1 MTSKPARRLLEPLG
15 SAMDVRVASSAASAS
30 SRASAAAAA
39 SAANAESATLGSADL
54 FTKLSRTGLLLDAL
68 QRECLDPHGLAFA
81 EYSVLRIL
89 QAEPKRRLS
98 PSRLAERIV
107 RTTGAVT
114 KLVDRLESAGL
125 VARRRD
131 ENDGRAVHVQLTAA
145 GNRLANAASRAYT
158 AGRKRILAQ
167 LGPGEIEATMASLDR
182 LIDVLERD
190 VSDVARRSR

>member
-1 MTSKPARRLLEPLG
+1 MTSKTARRLLEPVRS
-15 SAMDVRVASSAASAS
+15 SANVRVASLST
-30 SRASAAAAA
+30 
-39 SAANAESATLGSADL
+39 AETTGAKTKATTADEVSGPGSLDL

-114 KLVDRLESAGL
+114 KLVDRLASAGL
-125 VARRRD
+125 VERRRD
-131 ENDGRAVHVQLTAA
+131 ENDGRAVHVRLTVA
-145 GNRLANAASRAYT
+145 GHRLANAASRTYT
-158 AGRKRILAQ
+158 AGRERILSQ
-167 LGPGEIEATMASLDR
+167 LGQGEIRSTRASLDR
-182 LIDVLERD
+182 LIEVLERD

>member
-1 MTSKPARRLLEPLG
+1 MSVK
-15 SAMDVRVASSAASAS
+15 
-30 SRASAAAAA
+30 AAALAGRSARVNAA
-39 SAANAESATLGSADL
+39 SAAENPAARPIEL

-68 QRECLDPHGLAFA
+68 QRECLEPHGLAFA
-81 EYSVLRIL
+81 EYSVLRLL

-114 KLVDRLESAGL
+114 KLVDRLEGAGL
-125 VARRRD
+125 VERLPD

-158 AGRKRILAQ
+158 AGRERVLAR
-167 LGPGEIEATMASLDR
+167 LEESEIQVTMESLDR
-182 LIDVLERD
+182 LIELLEID
-190 VSDVARRSR
+190 VSNVERRSR

>member
-1 MTSKPARRLLEPLG
+1 MTSKAASRLLAPVPDARET
-15 SAMDVRVASSAASAS
+15 
-30 SRASAAAAA
+30 AAAGTAA
-39 SAANAESATLGSADL
+39 GPRAADL
-54 FTKLSRTGLLLDAL
+54 FTRLSRTGLLLDAL
-68 QRECLDPHGLAFA
+68 QRECLEPHGLAFA

-125 VARRRD
+125 AVRRRD
-131 ENDGRAVHVQLTAA
+131 ERDGRAVQVQLTSA
-145 GNRLANAASRAYT
+145 GNRLANAACRAYT
-158 AGRKRILAQ
+158 AARERILAQ
-167 LGPGEIEATMASLDR
+167 LGPGEIEATRASLDR
-182 LIDVLERD
+182 LIEVLERD

>member
-1 MTSKPARRLLEPLG
+1 MTSKAARTLLEP
-15 SAMDVRVASSAASAS
+15 VRSAASA
-30 SRASAAAAA
+30 RAAAAP
-39 SAANAESATLGSADL
+39 ETTDEVVGPRPVDL

-125 VARRRD
+125 AVRRRD

-158 AGRKRILAQ
+158 AGRARILAE
-167 LGPGEIEATMASLDR
+167 LGPDEIRTTMASLDR

-190 VSDVARRSR
+190 VSGVARRSR

>member
-1 MTSKPARRLLEPLG
+1 MTSKTARRLLEPVRS
-15 SAMDVRVASSAASAS
+15 SASVHVASLSTG
-30 SRASAAAAA
+30 
-39 SAANAESATLGSADL
+39 ATTGAKTKATTADEVAGPRSLDL

-125 VARRRD
+125 VERRRD
-131 ENDGRAVHVQLTAA
+131 ENDGRAVHVRLTAA
-145 GNRLANAASRAYT
+145 GNRLANAASRTYT
-158 AGRKRILAQ
+158 AGRERILAQ
-167 LGPGEIEATMASLDR
+167 LGQGEIRSTRASLDR
-182 LIDVLERD
+182 LIEVLERD
-190 VSDVARRSR
+190 VSDVERRSR

>member
-1 MTSKPARRLLEPLG
+1 MSLK
-15 SAMDVRVASSAASAS
+15 AASLAGQ
-30 SRASAAAAA
+30 AARSNGATAAPDDD
-39 SAANAESATLGSADL
+39 AARPIEL

-68 QRECLDPHGLAFA
+68 QRECLEPHGLAFA
-81 EYSVLRIL
+81 EYSVLRLL

-125 VARRRD
+125 VERRPD
-131 ENDGRAVHVQLTAA
+131 ESDGRAVHVQLTAA

-158 AGRKRILAQ
+158 AGRERVLAR
-167 LGPGEIEATMASLDR
+167 LTESEIQATMKSLDR
-182 LIDVLERD
+182 LIELLEID
-190 VSDVARRSR
+190 VSNVERRSR

>member
-1 MTSKPARRLLEPLG
+1 MSSKAAQVARAIVP
-15 SAMDVRVASSAASAS
+15 ASAVS
-30 SRASAAAAA
+30 V
-39 SAANAESATLGSADL
+39 AESASARPIEL

-68 QRECLDPHGLAFA
+68 QRECLEPHGLAFA
-81 EYSVLRIL
+81 EYSVLRLL

-114 KLVDRLESAGL
+114 KLVDRLEGAGL
-125 VARRRD
+125 VERRPD

-158 AGRKRILAQ
+158 AGRERVLTG
-167 LGPGEIEATMASLDR
+167 LTESEIQATMASLDR
-182 LIDVLERD
+182 LIELLEID
-190 VSDVARRSR
+190 VSNVERRSR

>member
-1 MTSKPARRLLEPLG
+1 MTSKAARRLLEP
-15 SAMDVRVASSAASAS
+15 V
-30 SRASAAAAA
+30 ASAAKVRRAPSIESGDEA
-39 SAANAESATLGSADL
+39 SAPRAVDL

-107 RTTGAVT
+107 RKTGAVT

-131 ENDGRAVHVQLTAA
+131 ESDGRAVHVQLTAA
-145 GNRLANAASRAYT
+145 GNRLANAASRSYT
-158 AGRKRILAQ
+158 AGRERILAQ
-167 LGPGEIEATMASLDR
+167 LGPGEIGATMASLDR

>member
-1 MTSKPARRLLEPLG
+1 MLRL
-15 SAMDVRVASSAASAS
+15 
-30 SRASAAAAA
+30 
-39 SAANAESATLGSADL
+39 
-54 FTKLSRTGLLLDAL
+54 
-68 QRECLDPHGLAFA
+68 
-81 EYSVLRIL
+81 L

-125 VARRRD
+125 VERRPD

-158 AGRKRILAQ
+158 AGRERVLTGLKDS
-167 LGPGEIEATMASLDR
+167 EIQATMKSLDR
-182 LIDVLERD
+182 LIELLEID
-190 VSDVARRSR
+190 VSNVERRSR

>member
-1 MTSKPARRLLEPLG
+1 MTSKAARTLLEPVG
-15 SAMDVRVASSAASAS
+15 PAASV
-30 SRASAAAAA
+30 RGAAAT
-39 SAANAESATLGSADL
+39 ETTEEVADPRPVDV
-54 FTKLSRTGLLLDAL
+54 FTKLSRIGLLLDAL

-125 VARRRD
+125 AQRRRD

-145 GNRLANAASRAYT
+145 GNRLANAASRTYT
-158 AGRKRILAQ
+158 AGRERILAQ
-167 LGPGEIEATMASLDR
+167 LGPGEIRTTMVSLDR
-182 LIDVLERD
+182 LIEVLERD

>member
-1 MTSKPARRLLEPLG
+1 MTSKAARRLAVPVLL
-15 SAMDVRVASSAASAS
+15 
-30 SRASAAAAA
+30 
-39 SAANAESATLGSADL
+39 AEDSEARPIEL

-68 QRECLDPHGLAFA
+68 QRECLEPHGLAFA
-81 EYSVLRIL
+81 EYSVLRLL

-125 VARRRD
+125 VERRPD

-145 GNRLANAASRAYT
+145 GSRLANTASRSYT
-158 AGRKRILAQ
+158 ARRERVLTR
-167 LGPGEIEATMASLDR
+167 LTEPEIQATMASLDR
-182 LIDVLERD
+182 LIELLEID
-190 VSDVARRSR
+190 VSHVERRSR